1 MWSGWP
7 PRPDPV
13 GVVHGGAGLAKLE
26 VCGKEEKH
34 LNNCHLSYLY
44 SCLHRVGGRVSDF
57 IFITKAPDKWAFSG
71 LDWGG
76 GRWVFVDK
84 IMRETLKIIS
94 ENKSASLDARNSLFV
109 LAKLMKR
116 KMKRLLFFVLNEHK
130 THTGEISF

>member
-1 MWSGWP
+1 M
-7 PRPDPV
+7 
-13 GVVHGGAGLAKLE
+13 
-26 VCGKEEKH
+26 
-34 LNNCHLSYLY
+34 
-44 SCLHRVGGRVSDF
+44 SDF

-71 LDWGG
+71 LDLWG
-76 GRWVFVDK
+76 GRWVDERLWMFVDK

>member
-1 MWSGWP
+1 M
-7 PRPDPV
+7 
-13 GVVHGGAGLAKLE
+13 
-26 VCGKEEKH
+26 
-34 LNNCHLSYLY
+34 
-44 SCLHRVGGRVSDF
+44 SDF
-57 IFITKAPDKWAFSG
+57 IFITKAPDKWAFSD
-71 LDWGG
+71 LDGG

-94 ENKSASLDARNSLFV
+94 ENKSASLDERNSLFV